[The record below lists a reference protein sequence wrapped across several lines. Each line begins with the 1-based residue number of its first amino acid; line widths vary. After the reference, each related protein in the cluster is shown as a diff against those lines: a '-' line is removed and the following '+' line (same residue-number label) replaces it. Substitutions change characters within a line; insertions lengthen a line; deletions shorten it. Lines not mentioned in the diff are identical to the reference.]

1 MSMLR
6 NARQTKI
13 LEIIDEQEIETQ
25 IELCEALEKARFKV
39 TQATVSRDVREL
51 GLFKVAGV
59 EKRYRYTAVRRK
71 EGDLSDRMRALFES
85 GVEFVQAIGN
95 LVVTSTITG
104 YGANAGAVI
113 DQLGYSE
120 IVGSIAGDDTVLS
133 ICRTPEDA
141 EEVRKKLSAI
151 ARG

>member
-13 LEIIDEQEIETQ
+13 LEVIEESEIETQ
-25 IELCEALEKARFKV
+25 IELCEALENAGFKV

-51 GLFKVAGV
+51 GLFKVGGV
-59 EKRYRYTAVRRK
+59 EKRYRYTAIRRK
-71 EGDLSDRMRALFES
+71 EGSLSERMRALFES
-85 GVEFVQAIGN
+85 GVEYVQAVGN
-95 LVVTSTITG
+95 MVIITTIAG
-104 YGANAGAVI
+104 YGANAGAVV

-120 IVGSIAGDDTVLS
+120 VVGSIAGDDTVFS
-133 ICRTPEDA
+133 VCHTPEEA
-141 EEVRKKLSAI
+141 EEVRKRLAAI